1 MPTVRLTEAQAGSL
15 AATKAL
21 GMPTEV
27 FRFTEHNGD
36 QHEIECRD
44 EGMAVSLCDSHPAL
58 AYVTDLDGNLIGGSA
73 AAYHEEV

>member
-1 MPTVRLTEAQAGSL
+1 MATVRLTDTQAATL
-15 AATKAL
+15 AAVKAL

-36 QHEIECRD
+36 QHEIECRN
-44 EGMAVSLCDSHPAL
+44 EGMAISLCDSHPAV

-73 AAYHEEV
+73 AAYHEEA